1 MSLNLTKRVS
11 FIQEPFIITLF
22 ILWSLVWFL
31 FSSRLAGKFRCRYCV
46 FHNWLRFCGFQL
58 WLQEDYT
65 ITLISHSDF
74 RGNIMVSWWWRAFS
88 CMFSTKQIIYQYELK
103 LCFVIIIII
112 IFLDLYLVLHPEGA
126 LKLDQP
132 AYVKEIHKLYMQRL
146 EKKILV
152 KWKKKNSELNL
163 QTDLINGRN
172 SRNWAPR

>member
-1 MSLNLTKRVS
+1 
-11 FIQEPFIITLF
+11 
-22 ILWSLVWFL
+22 
-31 FSSRLAGKFRCRYCV
+31 
-46 FHNWLRFCGFQL
+46 
-58 WLQEDYT
+58 
-65 ITLISHSDF
+65 
-74 RGNIMVSWWWRAFS
+74 
-88 CMFSTKQIIYQYELK
+88 MFSTKQIIYQYELK
-103 LCFVIIIII
+103 LCFVFIIIII

>member
-1 MSLNLTKRVS
+1 M
-11 FIQEPFIITLF
+11 
-22 ILWSLVWFL
+22 
-31 FSSRLAGKFRCRYCV
+31 
-46 FHNWLRFCGFQL
+46 
-58 WLQEDYT
+58 
-65 ITLISHSDF
+65 
-74 RGNIMVSWWWRAFS
+74 
-88 CMFSTKQIIYQYELK
+88 IYQYELK

>member
-1 MSLNLTKRVS
+1 
-11 FIQEPFIITLF
+11 
-22 ILWSLVWFL
+22 
-31 FSSRLAGKFRCRYCV
+31 
-46 FHNWLRFCGFQL
+46 
-58 WLQEDYT
+58 
-65 ITLISHSDF
+65 
-74 RGNIMVSWWWRAFS
+74 
-88 CMFSTKQIIYQYELK
+88 MFSTKQIIYQYELK

>member
-1 MSLNLTKRVS
+1 
-11 FIQEPFIITLF
+11 
-22 ILWSLVWFL
+22 
-31 FSSRLAGKFRCRYCV
+31 
-46 FHNWLRFCGFQL
+46 
-58 WLQEDYT
+58 
-65 ITLISHSDF
+65 
-74 RGNIMVSWWWRAFS
+74 
-88 CMFSTKQIIYQYELK
+88 MFSTKQIIYQYELK

-152 KWKKKNSELNL
+152 KWKKKKSELNL